1 MTGRYSFS
9 VARSDL
15 CIFKIFHL
23 PLISDSCTVPLEAQ
37 AITKHCN
44 DYYSQEK
51 EDRSPLNLP
60 GWIPINVTAQFT
72 NVSELCPA
80 PWRYSPSQDFQLLPN
95 WGFFNTYGG
104 GGYVADLGY
113 GKDTAVLMIS
123 NLRENGWI
131 DRYTR
136 AVLLEFTIYNPFT
149 GYLSISTYYYEILPT
164 GYGNAFPR
172 IDTILLTSTES
183 GLYQFYL
190 ICQLLFIILVFV
202 SICQEVYKVYRQRC
216 AYFRSVWNLI
226 EILQLVFSSL
236 VVTLYVFKSKIILK
250 NVSKLKQNPFVN
262 VSFQDVITWHEAEN
276 AALAFTV
283 FVATLKL
290 LRMIR
295 FNPHVIMLVQS
306 FRVSRDLLIS
316 YSALFFVIFVS
327 YGQLGRLTLG
337 NNMFRYST
345 FLRSLAAE
353 LLMCLGGNMEIEE
366 SRGVNRVL
374 GPFFAFTFVSVNS
387 FIFVNFF
394 VAILNDSY
402 EEAKE
407 DTDRDS
413 EEFEMGGFIMGQLAG
428 MLGFRKK
435 ASDQE
440 HTEENMERSS
450 LSSTKS
456 PCTEEAK
463 PPSATPKKLSETST
477 VIQHEK
483 ELSPQ
488 MQLPDKKI
496 KSPLKD
502 KLRKSLKVKDE
513 QDKQMDMEVGSASSA
528 NEEERILQRL
538 DSLTSSIEKDHVRED
553 VELLCFIW
561 LLSDEENRAS
571 RRRPTPQSETSEN
584 SSATSISHFSSNA
597 DTSDEQWGALED
609 EREDETSGQA
619 TDRNCQRDDLGGVE
633 NSQVTP
639 IDVDDGEFYV

>member
-1 MTGRYSFS
+1 
-9 VARSDL
+9 
-15 CIFKIFHL
+15 
-23 PLISDSCTVPLEAQ
+23 
-37 AITKHCN
+37 
-44 DYYSQEK
+44 
-51 EDRSPLNLP
+51 
-60 GWIPINVTAQFT
+60 
-72 NVSELCPA
+72 
-80 PWRYSPSQDFQLLPN
+80 
-95 WGFFNTYGG
+95 
-104 GGYVADLGY
+104 
-113 GKDTAVLMIS
+113 
-123 NLRENGWI
+123 
-131 DRYTR
+131 
-136 AVLLEFTIYNPFT
+136 
-149 GYLSISTYYYEILPT
+149 
-164 GYGNAFPR
+164 
-172 IDTILLTSTES
+172 
-183 GLYQFYL
+183 
-190 ICQLLFIILVFV
+190 
-202 SICQEVYKVYRQRC
+202 
-216 AYFRSVWNLI
+216 
-226 EILQLVFSSL
+226 
-236 VVTLYVFKSKIILK
+236 
-250 NVSKLKQNPFVN
+250 
-262 VSFQDVITWHEAEN
+262 
-276 AALAFTV
+276 
-283 FVATLKL
+283 
-290 LRMIR
+290 
-295 FNPHVIMLVQS
+295 
-306 FRVSRDLLIS
+306 
-316 YSALFFVIFVS
+316 
-327 YGQLGRLTLG
+327 
-337 NNMFRYST
+337 
-345 FLRSLAAE
+345 
-353 LLMCLGGNMEIEE
+353 MEIEE

-428 MLGFRKK
+428 MLGFGKK

-440 HTEENMERSS
+440 HTEENMERTS

-477 VIQHEK
+477 VIRHEK

-496 KSPLKD
+496 KKPLKD

-571 RRRPTPQSETSEN
+571 RRRPTLQSETSEN